1 MPGGDDVRDAVR
13 NDAGLPAARAGQN
26 QQGSVDMAY
35 GFALLRIKPFEEV
48 H

>member
-1 MPGGDDVRDAVR
+1 MRDAVR
-13 NDAGLPAARAGQN
+13 DDAGLPAARSGKN